1 MPPEAT
7 RGAITAEAREDYDKT
22 FQIDGTEQR
31 YVPLT
36 VGDVELRAV
45 QIVSH
50 GGSDTADG
58 ISAILY
64 ETDKSLSSGEAYA
77 VSTPHQEYGELL
89 FAGYNEEES
98 GVLRADFENPNPDV
112 AKINGVDMHAFQI
125 EYFDGDAIGDIAVGV
140 TDPRP
145 SDLPALVISAN
156 DPLWFEHGADKF
168 EVTLAAVQFEESSPV
183 VWFDRA

>member
-22 FQIDGTEQR
+22 FEIDGVEQR

-36 VGDVELRAV
+36 VGGVGLKAV
-45 QIVSH
+45 QIMSH
-50 GGSDTADG
+50 GGSDIADG
-58 ISAILY
+58 ISAVLY
-64 ETDKSLSSGEAYA
+64 ETDKSLSPDDVYA
-77 VSTPHQEYGELL
+77 VSTPHQEYGEMV
-89 FAGYNEEES
+89 FAGYCEEES

-112 AKINGVDMHAFQI
+112 AKINGIDMHAFQI

-168 EVTLAAVQFEESSPV
+168 EVRLVAVQFEESSPV
-183 VWFDRA
+183 VWFDRV